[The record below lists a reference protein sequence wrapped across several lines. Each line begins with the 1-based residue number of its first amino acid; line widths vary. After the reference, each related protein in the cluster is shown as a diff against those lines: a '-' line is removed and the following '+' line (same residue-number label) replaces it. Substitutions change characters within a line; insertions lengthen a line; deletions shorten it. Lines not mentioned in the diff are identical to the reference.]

1 MAKRQLLPSS
11 PEKKRQKEPVNET
24 LRAMVADELKLQFRV
39 VREIFKEEFQPIA
52 ERIGFLEKEMRLI
65 SNNFDNIQTAV
76 RKVKQDSA
84 EVKLTVD
91 TLQDKMAKLEDK
103 SRQCNIRLVGL
114 AEGEE
119 GSDALGFMQTQLP
132 LWIPSLNNRPIEIDR
147 AHRIYTGDSNRKGP
161 RTLIFKLLRFQDRNA
176 ILKGAR
182 AAGEIIHKGKSLLF
196 FPDYSNQ
203 TAMKRREMN
212 QSRKRLTQLG
222 ISSFMIYPATVKV
235 THRGSTS
242 HLQTPTEVE
251 AFADQLQA
259 LATPQPLSDSTP
271 VEMLTDDS
279 VLSPGGD
286 LD

>member
-24 LRAMVADELKLQFRV
+24 LRAMVADELKLQFGV
-39 VREIFKEEFQPIA
+39 VREIFKEEFLPIA
-52 ERIGFLEKEMRLI
+52 ERIGSLEKEMRLI
-65 SNNFDNIQTAV
+65 SNNFDNVQTAV

-84 EVKLTVD
+84 EVKLIVD

-119 GSDALGFMQTQLP
+119 GSDALG
-132 LWIPSLNNRPIEIDR
+132 
-147 AHRIYTGDSNRKGP
+147 
-161 RTLIFKLLRFQDRNA
+161 NA
-176 ILKGAR
+176 ILNGAR
-182 AAGEIIHKGKSLLF
+182 AAGQILHKGNSLLF

-222 ISSFMIYPATVKV
+222 ISSFLIYPATIKV

-242 HLQTPTEVE
+242 LLQTPTDVEVYI
-251 AFADQLQA
+251 DQQQE
-259 LATPQPLSDSTP
+259 LATPQPLGDSTLAG
-271 VEMLTDDS
+271 MLTDAS
-279 VLSPGGD
+279 A
-286 LD
+286 

>member
-24 LRAMVADELKLQFRV
+24 LRAMVADELKLQFGV
-39 VREIFKEEFQPIA
+39 VREIFKEEFLPIA
-52 ERIGFLEKEMRLI
+52 ERIGSLEKEMRLI
-65 SNNFDNIQTAV
+65 SNNFDNVQTAV

-84 EVKLTVD
+84 EVKLIVD

-119 GSDALGFMQTQLP
+119 GSDALGYMQTQLP
-132 LWIPSLNNRPIEIDR
+132 LWIPSLKNRSFEIDR
-147 AHRIYTGDSNRKGP
+147 AHRIYTGDSNRKSP

-176 ILKGAR
+176 ILNGAR
-182 AAGEIIHKGKSLLF
+182 AAGQILHKGNSLLF

-222 ISSFMIYPATVKV
+222 ISSFLIYPATIKV

-242 HLQTPTEVE
+242 LLQTPTDVKVYI
-251 AFADQLQA
+251 DQQQE
-259 LATPQPLSDSTP
+259 LATPQPLGDSTLAG
-271 VEMLTDDS
+271 MLTDAS
-279 VLSPGGD
+279 A
-286 LD
+286 